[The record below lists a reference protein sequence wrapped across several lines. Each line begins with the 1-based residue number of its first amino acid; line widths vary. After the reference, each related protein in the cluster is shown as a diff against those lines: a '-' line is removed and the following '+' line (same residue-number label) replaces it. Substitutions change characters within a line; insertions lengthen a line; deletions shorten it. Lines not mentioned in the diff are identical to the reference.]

1 MNNDIIS
8 FIFDMKENE
17 GHFQDYKSS
26 EYKML
31 LNIQQEKSNLLYDYI
46 KVNTDKGTRDNI
58 TSLIESYIESICDTY
73 YYEFKNYYKTGF
85 KDGIDLLTK

>member
-17 GHFQDYKSS
+17 GCFQDYKSS
-26 EYKML
+26 EHKIL

-46 KVNTDKGTRDNI
+46 NVNTDKGTRDNL
-58 TSLIESYIESICDTY
+58 TSLIESYIESICDTIIMNSK
-73 YYEFKNYYKTGF
+73 FIIKL
-85 KDGIDLLTK
+85 DLKMELIY